1 MLEEKRQWTDQ
12 ISGLERRCASVNDEN
27 RRLKEEN
34 ERLRDELQFLRS
46 EVRRV
51 LLGWLQRGHVHDDR
65 SSCMT
70 LLRCLLL
77 LVAQL
82 KERNVMA
89 RREQDDDDEERQQE
103 AAAGLKR
110 LKPDPDGTAS
120 SRETDTGA

>member
-1 MLEEKRQWTDQ
+1 M
-12 ISGLERRCASVNDEN
+12 V
-27 RRLKEEN
+27 
-34 ERLRDELQFLRS
+34 
-46 EVRRV
+46 
-51 LLGWLQRGHVHDDR
+51 VHYGR
-65 SSCMT
+65 SSCLT